1 MNAEASQATPGATG
15 KPKLLIVEDDPAL
28 GRSLQ
33 RGTRAYFDVVMTTS
47 LDAAFEVIDNRVE
60 IAAAVVDINLPD
72 GTGFD
77 VVESLRQRDRNLPVL
92 ILTGSND
99 PATINRAH
107 ALRVEF
113 VCKPYFSENLSQ
125 FVQRTLSGSQYGD
138 REKLA
143 VVVNEVASQYK
154 LSLRESQILAFASEG
169 IPRSRL
175 ADVMGIAR
183 EIASKAPLAVY
194 GCKRMINY
202 ARDHSTADGL
212 DYIGIWNASM
222 LQRDEVLG
230 RLPRLRQAQAPGGA

>member
-1 MNAEASQATPGATG
+1 MQGMDAAPTEASLSTTG

-47 LDAAFEVIDNRVE
+47 VDAAFEVIDAKVT
-60 IAAAVVDINLPD
+60 IAAAVVDIGLPD

-77 VVESLRQRDRNLPVL
+77 VVETLRQRDRNLPVL

-99 PATINRAH
+99 PTTINRAH

-113 VCKPYFSENLSQ
+113 VCKPFFSENLAQ

-143 VVVNEVASQYK
+143 VVVSEVTTEFK
-154 LSLRESQILAFASEG
+154 LSLREGQILAFAAEG

-175 ADVMGIAR
+175 ADVMGISENTVKSQIRSLLEKLEKQA
-183 EIASKAPLAVY
+183 LADVVWWI
-194 GCKRMINY
+194 RSR
-202 ARDHSTADGL
+202 AGL
-212 DYIGIWNASM
+212 
-222 LQRDEVLG
+222 
-230 RLPRLRQAQAPGGA
+230 

>member
-1 MNAEASQATPGATG
+1 MEGMDALPTEASMAASG

-47 LDAAFEVIDNRVE
+47 VDAAFEVIDAKTP
-60 IAAAVVDINLPD
+60 IAAAVVDIGLPD

-77 VVESLRQRDRNLPVL
+77 VVETLRQRDRNLPVL

-99 PATINRAH
+99 PTTINRAH

-113 VCKPYFSENLSQ
+113 VCKPFFSENLAQ

-138 REKLA
+138 RERLA
-143 VVVNEVASQYK
+143 VVVSEVTSEYK
-154 LSLRESQILAFASEG
+154 LSLREGQILAFAAEG

-175 ADVMGIAR
+175 ADVMGISENTVKSQIRSLLEKLEKQA
-183 EIASKAPLAVY
+183 LADVVWWI
-194 GCKRMINY
+194 RSR
-202 ARDHSTADGL
+202 AGL
-212 DYIGIWNASM
+212 
-222 LQRDEVLG
+222 
-230 RLPRLRQAQAPGGA
+230 

>member
-1 MNAEASQATPGATG
+1 MDAAPTELRVSATG

-28 GRSLQ
+28 GRSLL

-47 LDAAFEVIDNRVE
+47 VDAAFEVIDAKVA
-60 IAAAVVDINLPD
+60 IAAAVVDIGLPD

-77 VVESLRQRDRNLPVL
+77 VVETLRQRDRNLPVL

-99 PATINRAH
+99 PTTINRAH

-113 VCKPYFSENLSQ
+113 VCKPFFTENLAQ

-143 VVVNEVASQYK
+143 VVVSEVTTEFK
-154 LSLRESQILAFASEG
+154 LSLRESQILAFAAEG

-175 ADVMGIAR
+175 ADVMGISENTVKSQIRSLLEKLEKQA
-183 EIASKAPLAVY
+183 LADVVWWI
-194 GCKRMINY
+194 RSR
-202 ARDHSTADGL
+202 AGL
-212 DYIGIWNASM
+212 
-222 LQRDEVLG
+222 
-230 RLPRLRQAQAPGGA
+230 

>member
-1 MNAEASQATPGATG
+1 MNAEASQTTPGAAG

-28 GRSLQ
+28 GRSMQ
-33 RGTRAYFDVVMTTS
+33 RGTRTYVDVLMTTS

-113 VCKPYFSENLSQ
+113 VCKPFFSENLAQ

-143 VVVNEVASQYK
+143 VVVNEVSSQYK

-175 ADVMGIAR
+175 SDVMGISENTVKSQVRSLLEKLEKQA
-183 EIASKAPLAVY
+183 LADVVWWV
-194 GCKRMINY
+194 RSR
-202 ARDHSTADGL
+202 AGL
-212 DYIGIWNASM
+212 
-222 LQRDEVLG
+222 
-230 RLPRLRQAQAPGGA
+230 

>member
-1 MNAEASQATPGATG
+1 MNAEASETNAAASG

-33 RGTRAYFDVVMTTS
+33 RGTRAYFDVLMTTS
-47 LDAAFEVIDNRVE
+47 LDAAFEVLDNKVT

-77 VVESLRQRDRNLPVL
+77 VVETLRQRDRNLPVL

-113 VCKPYFSENLSQ
+113 VCKPFFSENLSQ

-138 REKLA
+138 REKLS
-143 VVVNEVASQYK
+143 VVVNQIATEHK

-175 ADVMGIAR
+175 ADVMGISENTVKSQVR
-183 EIASKAPLAVY
+183 SLLEKLEKKALSDVVWWVRNRA
-194 GCKRMINY
+194 
-202 ARDHSTADGL
+202 GL
-212 DYIGIWNASM
+212 
-222 LQRDEVLG
+222 
-230 RLPRLRQAQAPGGA
+230 

>member
-1 MNAEASQATPGATG
+1 MNAEPTQATPGESG

-28 GRSLQ
+28 GRSIQ

-47 LDAAFEVIDNRVE
+47 VDAAFDVIDNQVE

-77 VVESLRQRDRNLPVL
+77 VVETLRQKDRNLPVL

-107 ALRVEF
+107 SLRVEF
-113 VCKPYFSENLSQ
+113 VCKPFFSENLSA

-143 VVVNEVASQYK
+143 VVVTDVTTEYK

-175 ADVMGIAR
+175 SDVMGISENTVKSQVRSLLEKLEKHA
-183 EIASKAPLAVY
+183 LADVVWWV
-194 GCKRMINY
+194 RNR
-202 ARDHSTADGL
+202 AGL
-212 DYIGIWNASM
+212 
-222 LQRDEVLG
+222 
-230 RLPRLRQAQAPGGA
+230 

>member
-1 MNAEASQATPGATG
+1 MEGMDAAPSEASLSATG

-47 LDAAFEVIDNRVE
+47 VDAAFEVIDAKVE
-60 IAAAVVDINLPD
+60 IAAAVVDIGLPD

-77 VVESLRQRDRNLPVL
+77 VVETLRQRDRNLPVL

-99 PATINRAH
+99 PTTINRAH

-113 VCKPYFSENLSQ
+113 VCKPFFSENLAQ

-143 VVVNEVASQYK
+143 VVVSEVTTEFK
-154 LSLRESQILAFASEG
+154 LSLREGQILAFAAEG

-175 ADVMGIAR
+175 ADVMGISENTVKSQIRSLLEKLEKQA
-183 EIASKAPLAVY
+183 LADVVWWI
-194 GCKRMINY
+194 RSR
-202 ARDHSTADGL
+202 AGL
-212 DYIGIWNASM
+212 
-222 LQRDEVLG
+222 
-230 RLPRLRQAQAPGGA
+230 